1 MKNIDSRY
9 WVELSIITLL
19 LVVLGWA
26 AFTLLFPGN
35 FALAMPLVLTTLV
48 IMTVAGQAW
57 LTGLMD
63 KQFSKFNTSF
73 MIYKALKMLVLMI
86 FVIVS
91 SLLDRDHAVPFILS
105 TLVMYLA
112 FMVFESRSLNRYSRK
127 QAKR

>member
-9 WVELSIITLL
+9 WVELSVITLL
-19 LVVLGWA
+19 LVVLGGV
-26 AFTLLFPGN
+26 AFTVLFPGN
-35 FALAMPLVLTTLV
+35 FALAMPLVLATLV

>member
-9 WVELSIITLL
+9 WVELTIITLL
-19 LVVLGWA
+19 LVLLGWV
-26 AFTLLFPGN
+26 AFTLFFPGN
-35 FALAMPLVLTTLV
+35 YATAMPVMLVILV
-48 IMTVAGQAW
+48 IMTVAGQVR

-86 FVIVS
+86 FVVIS

-105 TLVMYLA
+105 TLVMYLVY
-112 FMVFESRSLNRYSRK
+112 MVFESRSLNRYSRK